1 MKSNIPSRAVHVTIL
16 AFLLASLLLTGA
28 PARVLASPA
37 NAPLYTAVQ
46 ASDTAGSLITNPN
59 TSRTVAVSPTGIIY
73 VAYHGPSGI
82 RVARSLDRGATFQ
95 PSVQITASNQIV
107 EIAVDSNGV
116 VYVAYVDAGIAT
128 MISRSTNS
136 GQTFSAPAVAAG
148 IGGVSNVHIA
158 TDPPYVYLVPQ
169 NGTNLLVNSANGVG
183 AFSINPTGLG
193 VQAYAD
199 VHVDPASGDVFVL
212 ADNPALKYVVSTNHG
227 ATFGAVVNV
236 PGNIFYSS
244 WTASFSAAGRFAYV
258 SGQTTQAYQINLD
271 TAALTS
277 LAFGND
283 VPAQGRS
290 LAADNCGNVVD
301 GYSDGAQTI
310 YRASQDLA
318 ATFAGAVN
326 TGASQNQS
334 VAINP
339 SNYDIVVAYQDAA
352 GAIRVSVY
360 SGELLNCTPAPIPAA
375 LPATGF
381 APGQV
386 TMLPVQPAA
395 SAYSNTDLTLEIPSL
410 GLKMPIVGV
419 PVTGNNWD
427 VSWLSN
433 QAGWLQGTA
442 FPSQAGNSVITSH
455 VWNAS
460 NQPGPFV
467 NLGSLRWGDKVI
479 IRAFGAEYT
488 YEVRTVRT
496 ISPANT
502 ASALKHED
510 AAWLT
515 LLTCKSYNDAT
526 GQYDKRLIVRAVLV
540 DVK

>member
-1 MKSNIPSRAVHVTIL
+1 MKSNIPSRAIHVTVL

-28 PARVLASPA
+28 PARVLAGPA
-37 NAPLYTAVQ
+37 AAPLYTAVQ

-95 PSVQITASNQIV
+95 PSVQITVSNQIV
-107 EIAVDSNGV
+107 EVAVDSNGV
-116 VYVAYVDAGIAT
+116 VYVAYVDAPGVI
-128 MISRSTNS
+128 ISRSTNN
-136 GQTFSAPAVAAG
+136 GQTFSAPAIAAA
-148 IGGVSNVHIA
+148 IGSTNVHIA

-169 NGTNLLVNSANGVG
+169 DGANLLVNSANGVG
-183 AFSINPTGLG
+183 AFSINSTGLG
-193 VQAYAD
+193 GQAFAD
-199 VHVDPASGDVFVL
+199 VHVDPASGDVFVI
-212 ADNPALKYVVSTNHG
+212 ADDPALKYTVSTNHG
-227 ATFGAVVNV
+227 ATFGAVVNLA
-236 PGNIFYSS
+236 GNIFYS
-244 WTASFSAAGRFAYV
+244 TTAASFSTAGRFVYV

-271 TAALTS
+271 TSAITS
-277 LAFGND
+277 LTFGNVD
-283 VPAQGRS
+283 TFQGRS
-290 LAADNCGNVVD
+290 LAADPCGNVLDSYTTGGQVH
-301 GYSDGAQTI
+301 

-352 GAIRVSVY
+352 GGVIRVSVY

-419 PVTGNNWD
+419 PVTGGNWD

-442 FPSQAGNSVITSH
+442 FPSHAGNSVLTSH

-460 NQPGPFV
+460 NQPGPFI
-467 NLGSLRWGDKVI
+467 NLGNLRWGDKII

-488 YEVRTVRT
+488 YEVRSVRT
-496 ISPANT
+496 IAPNNIN
-502 ASALKHED
+502 SALKHEE